1 MPSPSRA
8 RAPCWRAE
16 VLLACYGGTFDP
28 VHRGHVAIAL
38 AVADALQA
46 PVRLLPAADP
56 PHRAPPG
63 ASASQRA
70 QMLDLAVDGEAR
82 LCVDRRELDRDGPSY
97 TLDTLVD
104 LRREFGPEVAL
115 VWVLGMDSVCDLHR
129 WHRWKELLDHAHLL
143 GVERPGASVGQGAL
157 AQASPEVAAELEGR
171 RCTPLD
177 LQRRASGGTADSTA
191 ADRVGYA
198 GPRADRQWR
207 GVGKPGSPGR
217 RPLHPPAR
225 PVRDGGDGR
234 GIIRLRPEP
243 STETTC

>member
-177 LQRRASGGTADSTA
+177 LQRRASGG
-191 ADRVGYA
+191 YA
-198 GPRADRQWR
+198 ELPI
-207 GVGKPGSPGR
+207 
-217 RPLHPPAR
+217 RPLRTESATRVRERIASGGEWESLVPPAVAR
-225 PVRDGGDGR
+225 F
-234 GIIRLRPEP
+234 IRQQGLYGPAGMAGV
-243 STETTC
+243 